1 VIKIQKNRAYTQVLE
16 ILNNLKLE
24 DYNKVPEDL
33 ITTLEEYKDDDI
45 RFKYDTHKDYM
56 EQNISSEAKLILA
69 IFFKRYWASDEKKEQ
84 IRVYE
89 INKLTAIEEAKQ
101 KIYPKNVISDSL
113 AQEKIEEKRQ
123 KQLEPREERSVL
135 RKIIDKIIDKFFK
148 SKPIKN

>member
-1 VIKIQKNRAYTQVLE
+1 MIKIQKNRAYTQVLE

-33 ITTLEEYKDDDI
+33 ISTLEEYKDEDT
-45 RFKYDTHKDYM
+45 RFKYDSKKDYL
-56 EQNISSEAKLILA
+56 EQNVSSEAKLILA

-89 INKLTAIEEAKQ
+89 INKLTAIEEEKQ

-113 AQEKIEEKRQ
+113 AQEKLEEKRQ
-123 KQLEPREERSVL
+123 KQLESVSHQS
-135 RKIIDKIIDKFFK
+135 FFK
-148 SKPIKN
+148 RFLAKLKEKIMKRKAIKN